1 MGLTQ
6 AAMAKFPFFASQGRN
21 KYGNQRV
28 GGHAS
33 KKEHY
38 RAAQLRLMERAGL
51 ISDLREQVSYEL
63 IPAQYAECGNDA
75 KGHAKRALL
84 ERSCRYI
91 ADFVYT
97 DRATGHTVVEDT
109 KGVRT
114 KEYIIKRKL
123 MLHVHG
129 IRIKEV

>member
-1 MGLTQ
+1 
-6 AAMAKFPFFASQGRN
+6 MAKFSSYAFQGRN
-21 KYGNQRV
+21 KYGNKRV
-28 GGHAS
+28 GSHAS

-38 RAAQLRLMERAGL
+38 RAAELRMMQRAGL

-63 IPAQYAECGNDA
+63 IPAQYGECGKNFS
-75 KGHAKRALL
+75 GRTSRVLL

-97 DRATGHTVVEDT
+97 DCTTGLTVVEDT